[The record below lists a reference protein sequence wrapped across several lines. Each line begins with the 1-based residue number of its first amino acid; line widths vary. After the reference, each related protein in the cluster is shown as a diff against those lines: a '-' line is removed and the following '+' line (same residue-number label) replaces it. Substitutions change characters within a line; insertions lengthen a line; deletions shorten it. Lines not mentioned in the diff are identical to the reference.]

1 MRLRGAMLGAGNIAL
16 RGHAPQWAHDPR
28 LREEVEIVAVA
39 DLSRS
44 NLEAARAWFPQARL
58 YERAEELLD
67 AETLDFCDICTPPFT
82 HRALV
87 ERAARSGLHVI
98 CEKPLAPTVDEA
110 ERIARAVGDAGI
122 VFQPC
127 HQYQYSPQ
135 WQAVRARLPRIG
147 HVYLAEYEVRRTAAD
162 TGNAHWSPAWRTD
175 RELAGGGILV
185 DHGAHILYQLHAVLG
200 EPRTVQATMRR
211 LQHQSYGVEDTA
223 LVVLDYGDA
232 LAQVNLTWAARGREI
247 RFRFVGDRGEL
258 VGDDRRLTVHADPAE
273 EITFAQGL
281 SRDSSHSEWYAPLF
295 HGFAER
301 VRTSDAGSGPLDEA
315 LYVTRLIARAYESS
329 EKGMVL
335 PLVSIEKPA
344 LEEAADVLAEV
355 GTDTGLVAVGAAA
368 GEVPL
373 EERRRRGRV
382 LRGAALLALVGA
394 VAWTFHDVA
403 WGELWRAMSSARMG
417 WIAAAAAV
425 NFAVV
430 LFQSAR
436 WLALVRPMTPAATI
450 GRAFKAMV
458 IGFAVSTI
466 VPARAGELAR
476 MRRFGRE
483 TGLSQASILGS
494 IVMDQLVN
502 AVGLLA
508 GLAILPLFVDV
519 PLWLRPGG
527 WFALALFTVVAMIVF
542 ALRPGDKA
550 PVKEPASSERVPA
563 KGMARFLVNVRH
575 GLTAARDPRALG
587 LSLGAS
593 LVAWGLEVPVIALSM
608 QAVGLRLPLAATFL
622 VLLAVNLALAVPV
635 APPGNM
641 GTLEIGA
648 TLALVEFGVG
658 KTQALAF
665 ALCYHF
671 LQVIPIG
678 ILGLLLAWNARTREP
693 AWSR

>member
-1 MRLRGAMLGAGNIAL
+1 MRLRGALLGAGNIAL

-44 NLEAARAWFPQARL
+44 NLEAARAFFPEARL
-58 YERAEELLD
+58 YERAEDLLD

-87 ERAARSGLHVI
+87 ERAARLELHVI
-98 CEKPLAPTVDEA
+98 CEKPLAPTVREA
-110 ERIARAVGDAGI
+110 ERIARAVRDAGI

-127 HQYQYSPQ
+127 HQYDYSPQ
-135 WQAVRARLPRIG
+135 WQAVKARLPRIG
-147 HVYLAEYEVRRTAAD
+147 RVYLAEYEVRRTAAD
-162 TGNAHWSPAWRTD
+162 TGNAHWSPAWRTEP
-175 RELAGGGILV
+175 ELAGGGILV
-185 DHGAHILYQLHAVLG
+185 DHGAHILYQLHGVLG
-200 EPRTVQATMRR
+200 EPRTVQATLRR
-211 LQHQSYGVEDTA
+211 LQHRSYEVEDTA

-232 LAQVNLTWAARGREI
+232 LAQVNLTWAARGREV
-247 RFRFVGDRGEL
+247 RFRFVGERGEL
-258 VGDDRRLTVHADPAE
+258 VGDDRRLQVHADPAE

-281 SRDSSHSEWYAPLF
+281 SKDSSHSEWYAPLF
-295 HGFAER
+295 HRFAER
-301 VRTSDAGSGPLDEA
+301 VRTGDAGSGALDEA
-315 LYVTRLIARAYESS
+315 LYVTRVIAKAYESS
-329 EKGMVL
+329 ERGQAL
-335 PLVSIEKPA
+335 SLVDVEKPV

-355 GTDTGLVAVGAAA
+355 GSGTGLVPVAAVAGA
-368 GEVPL
+368 VPP
-373 EERRRRGRV
+373 EARRRRARALRAAAV
-382 LRGAALLALVGA
+382 LPLAGA

-403 WGELWRAMSSARMG
+403 WRELWRALSSARMG

-425 NFAVV
+425 NLAVV
-430 LFQSAR
+430 LLQSAR
-436 WLALVRPMTPAATI
+436 WLALVRPLTPAATL

-476 MRRFGRE
+476 MRWFGRD
-483 TGLSQASILGS
+483 TDLSQASILGS

-508 GLAILPLFVDV
+508 GLAVLPLFVDV

-527 WFALALFTVVAMIVF
+527 WFALALFTAVAMIVF
-542 ALRPGDKA
+542 ALRPGEKA
-550 PVKEPASSERVPA
+550 PAKEPASERVPA
-563 KGMARFLVNVRH
+563 KGTARFLANVRH
-575 GLTAARDPRALG
+575 GLAATRNPRALG

-593 LVAWGLEVPVIALSM
+593 LVAWGFEVPVIALSM
-608 QAVGLRLPLAATFL
+608 RAVGLRLPLAASFL
-622 VLLAVNLALAVPV
+622 VLLAVNLALAFPF

-641 GTLEIGA
+641 GTLEVGA
-648 TLALVEFGVG
+648 TLALVEFGIA
-658 KTQALAF
+658 KSQALAF

-678 ILGLLLAWNARTREP
+678 ILGLLLAWNARTRRP
-693 AWSR
+693 AWSG

>member
-1 MRLRGAMLGAGNIAL
+1 MRLRGALLGAGNIAL
-16 RGHAPQWAHDPR
+16 RGHAPQWAHDAR

-39 DLSRS
+39 DLAVS
-44 NLEAARAWFPQARL
+44 NLEKARAFFPEARL
-58 YERAEELLD
+58 YQRAEDLLD

-87 ERAARSGLHVI
+87 ERAARLELHVI
-98 CEKPLAPTVDEA
+98 CEKPLAPTVLEA
-110 ERIARAVGDAGI
+110 ERIARAVRDAGI

-127 HQYQYSPQ
+127 HQHAYSPQ
-135 WQAVRARLPRIG
+135 WQAVKARLPRIG

-175 RELAGGGILV
+175 RDLAGGGILV

-200 EPRTVQATMRR
+200 EPRTVQATVRR
-211 LQHQSYGVEDTA
+211 LQHRSYQVEDTA
-223 LVVLDYGDA
+223 LVILDYGDA
-232 LAQVNLTWAARGREI
+232 LAQVNLTWAAHRREI

-258 VGDDRRLTVHADPAE
+258 VGDDRRLKVHADPAE
-273 EITFAQGL
+273 EITFAEGL
-281 SRDSSHSEWYAPLF
+281 SKDSSHSEWYATLF
-295 HGFAER
+295 HDFAER
-301 VRTSDAGSGPLDEA
+301 VRTGDAGSGALDEA
-315 LYVTRLIARAYESS
+315 LHVTRLIAKAYESS
-329 EKGMVL
+329 ERGRAL
-335 PLVSIEKPA
+335 PLVDVEKPV
-344 LEEAADVLAEV
+344 LEEAADALAEV
-355 GTDTGLVAVGAAA
+355 GADTGLVAVGGVA
-368 GEVPL
+368 GEAP
-373 EERRRRGRV
+373 EARRRRGRA
-382 LRGAALLALVGA
+382 LRAAALLPLAGA

-425 NFAVV
+425 NLAVV
-430 LFQSAR
+430 LLQSAR
-436 WLALVRPMTPAATI
+436 WLALVRPLTPAATL

-476 MRRFGRE
+476 MRWFGRD
-483 TGLSQASILGS
+483 TGLSQVSILGS
-494 IVMDQLVN
+494 IVIDQLVN

-508 GLAILPLFVDV
+508 GLAVLPLFVDV

-527 WFALALFTVVAMIVF
+527 WFALALFTAVAMVVF
-542 ALRPGDKA
+542 ALRPGEKA
-550 PVKEPASSERVPA
+550 PVKEPASSDRFPA
-563 KGMARFLVNVRH
+563 KGMARFLVNVRQ
-575 GLTAARDPRALG
+575 GLTAARNPRALG

-593 LVAWGLEVPVIALSM
+593 LVAWGFEVPVIALSM
-608 QAVGLRLPLAATFL
+608 RAVGLRAPLAASFL
-622 VLLAVNLALAVPV
+622 VLLAVNLALAFPF

-641 GTLEIGA
+641 GTLEVGA

-658 KTQALAF
+658 KSQALAF

-678 ILGLLLAWNARTREP
+678 ILGLLLAWNARTHRP